1 MISQLQL
8 DGLTFG
14 TYASG
19 YLLKRLGG
27 FGMPEA
33 KVDVKD
39 RGNYHG
45 ARLGNYAYGRRA
57 LSLEGEIIGDDTTDY
72 ESKRRALSQACDLMD
87 GLKTLTIT
95 TRAGLVI
102 TADVIVSAA
111 LEEPYKAGDMIR
123 GDFRLEFVAPFPFFL
138 SQSEHSQNID
148 PFVGGGG
155 TIPAAI
161 PFSLAVGGTGAET
174 VANAGNGDAFP
185 TVTIYGT
192 IENPSLLNETTG
204 ESLALTYT
212 LATSTD
218 YIVIDFYNRTVLLN
232 GITNISQYVSG
243 DWWRLK
249 PGNNSIKLASASYS
263 ADAHAVLEWFDTYVG
278 L

>member
-1 MISQLQL
+1 MITQFQI

-14 TYASG
+14 TYSSG

-33 KVDVKD
+33 KIDIKE
-39 RGNYHG
+39 RGSYHG
-45 ARLGNYAYGRRA
+45 ARLGNYAYGRRN
-57 LSLEGEIIGDDTTDY
+57 LSIEGEIIGSDTDDY
-72 ESKRRALSQACDLMD
+72 ETKRRALSDACDLMS

-95 TRAGLVI
+95 TRAGITV
-102 TADVIVSAA
+102 TADVIVSGA

-123 GDFRLEFVAPFPFFL
+123 GDFRLEFVAPYPFFL
-138 SQSEHSQNID
+138 SSAENSQQIT

-155 TIPAAI
+155 AIPAAI
-161 PFSLAVGGTGAET
+161 PFSLAVGGSGAVT
-174 VANAGNGDAFP
+174 VANDGNGEAFP
-185 TVTIYGT
+185 TVTLYGSL
-192 IENPSLLNETTG
+192 ENPSLLNETTG
-204 ESLALTYT
+204 ESLSIAYT

-218 YIVIDFYNRTVLLN
+218 FIVLDFYNRTALLN
-232 GITNISQYVSG
+232 GITNINQYVTG

-249 PGNNSIKLASASYS
+249 PGNNDIKLASASYS
-263 ADAHAVLEWFDTYVG
+263 AGAYALLEWFDTYLG